1 MSYGPLADHGIG
13 SLDSADLI
21 FRCAEDTGDIAA
33 WREFVRRFQPK
44 IEQFIRGTLRQEG
57 SHEGQTPDL
66 VQNTILRLVENDC
79 IVLRR
84 FSGSTDD
91 EIHKYL
97 AVISRS
103 VVRDSLRRQRATKR
117 SRVESSLDEAGVEA
131 VDSKAA
137 LPEQHPDREI
147 LAREVASL
155 GARVIRKESGEF
167 TARDQLIFDLHFKQ
181 GLSTSEIAE
190 CSALGL
196 SKSGVTDVLARLT
209 NRLRTAA
216 QAR

>member
-1 MSYGPLADHGIG
+1 MSYGPLSDQDVR

-21 FRCAEDTGDIAA
+21 SRCAEDTGNTVA

-57 SHEGQTPDL
+57 AREGQTQDL

-91 EIHKYL
+91 EIYKYL

-103 VVRDSLRRQRATKR
+103 VVRDSLRRRRATKR
-117 SRVESSLDEAGVEA
+117 SRLESSLDEAQVEA
-131 VDSKAA
+131 FDSKAA
-137 LPEQHPDREI
+137 LPEHLDRDI

-155 GARVIRKESGEF
+155 GAQMIRKESGEF
-167 TARDQLIFDLHFKQ
+167 TTRDQLIFDLHYKH

-209 NRLRTAA
+209 DRLRTAA

>member
-1 MSYGPLADHGIG
+1 MSYGPRSDQGALN
-13 SLDSADLI
+13 LKSADLI
-21 FRCAEDTGDIAA
+21 SRCVEDTGDTVA

-44 IEQFIRGTLRQEG
+44 IELFIRGTLRDEARESQA
-57 SHEGQTPDL
+57 QDL
-66 VQNTILRLVENDC
+66 VQNVILRLVENTC

-91 EIHKYL
+91 EFHKYL

-117 SRVESSLDEAGVEA
+117 SRFESPLDEAEA
-131 VDSKAA
+131 EEVDSKAA
-137 LPEQHPDREI
+137 SAGHHLDREI

-155 GARVIRKESGEF
+155 GARMIREESGEY
-167 TARDQLIFDLHFKQ
+167 TRRDQLIFDLHYKH
-181 GLSTSEIAE
+181 GLSSSEIAE

-196 SKSGVTDVLARLT
+196 SKSGVIDVLARLT
-209 NRLRTAA
+209 DRLRTAA